1 MLQVPPG
8 VFSAAFLA
16 HVLEGG
22 LLASAVTVVEK
33 VGCRTGCRLNCQTCD
48 LVVHPIAHVWVID
61 STNGAISVI
70 APIDF
75 VITEGH
81 FCVPTAYKALSIV
94 IEVPNILFDL
104 ISPVAER
111 LLCAAVVFVLEEIA
125 AVIIGS
131 WYGAEH
137 EVFRV
142 LLVKVEAFTLLAEI
156 FSEDDL
162 LVHELSQLVCLLL
175 FKLCHDVK

>member
-1 MLQVPPG
+1 M
-8 VFSAAFLA
+8 AE
-16 HVLEGG
+16 H
-22 LLASAVTVVEK
+22 
-33 VGCRTGCRLNCQTCD
+33 
-48 LVVHPIAHVWVID
+48 
-61 STNGAISVI
+61 
-70 APIDF
+70 
-75 VITEGH
+75 
-81 FCVPTAYKALSIV
+81 LS
-94 IEVPNILFDL
+94 
-104 ISPVAER
+104 
-111 LLCAAVVFVLEEIA
+111 CATVVFVLEEIA